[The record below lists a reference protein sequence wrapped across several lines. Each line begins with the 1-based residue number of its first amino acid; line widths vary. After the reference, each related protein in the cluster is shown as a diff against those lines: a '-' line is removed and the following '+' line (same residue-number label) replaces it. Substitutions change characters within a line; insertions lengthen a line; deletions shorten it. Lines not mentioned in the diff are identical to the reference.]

1 MDQAAHP
8 DPAPLPAAPSPAQ
21 RRSVVRRCVRGVLL
35 LKLAVALLLGL
46 GCGLA
51 YLRLSSGPMSF
62 TWLEPRLAAAIA
74 GRLGPGWS
82 VDLRDSAIEID
93 RDGALALRTTGL
105 DIRNP
110 EGVLV
115 VRAPLAL
122 VSIDLLPLLSLSIQ
136 PRSVEFRDLQLHAVV
151 HRDGSIAAAADPT
164 GAPPPTP
171 PVVDAARGTVSPLS
185 ATVASILSL
194 VLDPAGVIGS
204 LDRARLTNARL
215 TLTDDSGAERA
226 VFPRVDGL
234 FTRDAVRDA
243 KVFEMRIMGPH
254 GPWRFGGDIE
264 QAKDQL
270 RRGVLTLDDL
280 PVTDLLLL
288 SGQSRLP
295 LTTDVKLSGR
305 ATVAM
310 HGARLDTMTLALKS
324 SEGTFLIEEKDFNP
338 VTIESVSV
346 DANWD
351 EARRTLKLDSLD
363 YRGAGNA
370 VRLAGEWAASG
381 AGADT
386 AWRATLTGRDAV
398 LRGAVEGDAPVRL
411 DTLEASLAG
420 RDDGIVI
427 ERFALAGPTA
437 SGTITG
443 TIGTRADEGGL
454 TLRIQADRAEG
465 RTALR
470 LWPEHIAPPIRTYLV
485 DNLRGGRLDS
495 LDITV
500 DMTQAEFAAATR
512 GDPMPDGA
520 VRIAFAVSG
529 GGLTISP
536 DAPPLSRGR
545 VSGLVTGRNTTIR
558 GATAEIRMADG
569 RVLSLQ
575 DGSFVIKDAV
585 PHAVTAQIGLRLTGG
600 TDALAALLQAKLF
613 RGLTGA
619 EIDPATVRGQTDLRI
634 DFPLSLEAVPD
645 IADLPVVMSGSLT
658 DVAVDRLVGK
668 DRLENGRF
676 TLAYDRSGFAMKG
689 EARLSGAPMNVDLH
703 QPKAGVPGEAVVALV
718 LDDAARARRGLPT
731 APALAGPVPARFVV
745 PVGRP
750 GKTTAKVE
758 VDLARAAIDGL
769 VPGWTKAAGKPG
781 RLTFALTETGA
792 GTELRDL
799 ALDAG
804 PVSARGSAV
813 ISAEGGLE
821 RAEFTSLKLS
831 PGDDVRGQV
840 ERSGGV
846 YKLALKGGVA
856 DARPFLRAL
865 TAAPKK
871 GAKEAAQKDVDADL
885 NFAILTGFNDE
896 ALTSATLRLSLRGDD
911 LRQARIQ
918 GRLRGAS
925 VRVEVNRAE
934 RSTTPVLTAES
945 TDAGA
950 VLRFLDIY
958 RRMQGG
964 RLALHTTMND
974 GPQTGAVQIRSFT
987 LRDEPALGRIM
998 AQGEPAPEDRGG
1010 RSPGRRQETN
1020 DVGFDRLSAEFVRT
1034 GTRVDFSD
1042 AAISGPAMGF
1052 TLGGWLD
1059 TGRNATDIRGTFVPL
1074 YGLNNVFSQVPIVG
1088 PLLGGGHNEGLFGIN
1103 FSVTG
1108 SMSAPNVAVNPLSA
1122 IAPGFL
1128 RKLFGAGGDPSATA
1142 SPRLNP

>member
-1 MDQAAHP
+1 MDQAP
-8 DPAPLPAAPSPAQ
+8 PPRRAPLRVAPGPAR
-21 RRSVVRRCVRGVLL
+21 RRSVVQRCVRGVLL

-62 TWLEPRLAAAIA
+62 AWLEPRLAAAIA
-74 GRLGPGWS
+74 GRLGPGWT

-93 RDGALALRTTGL
+93 REGALALRTTGL

-110 EGVLV
+110 EGALV

-122 VSIDLLPLLSLSIQ
+122 VSIDLAPLLGLTIQ
-136 PRSVEFRDLQLHAVV
+136 PRSVEFRDLQLRAVV
-151 HRDGSIAAAADPT
+151 HRDGSIAASADPSDAQPT
-164 GAPPPTP
+164 TP
-171 PVVDAARGTVSPLS
+171 PGVDAARGTVSPLS
-185 ATVASILSL
+185 ATMASILSL

-215 TLTDDSGAERA
+215 TLTDDSGTERA
-226 VFPRVDGL
+226 VFPRVDGI

-254 GPWRFGGDIE
+254 GPWRFGGDVERAAGNI
-264 QAKDQL
+264 

-305 ATVAM
+305 AAVAM
-310 HGARLDTMTLALKS
+310 HGARLDTMSLSLTS
-324 SEGTFLIEEKDFNP
+324 SEGTLLIEEKDFNP
-338 VTIESVSV
+338 VTIEGVSV
-346 DANWD
+346 EASWD
-351 EARRTLKLDSLD
+351 EARRALKLDALD

-370 VRLAGEWAASG
+370 VRLAGEWVAGA
-381 AGADT
+381 AGADP
-386 AWRATLTGRDAV
+386 AWTATLAGRDAV
-398 LRGAVEGDAPVRL
+398 LRGAVDGDAPIRI
-411 DTLEASLAG
+411 DSIEATLSG
-420 RDDGIVI
+420 RDDGVAI
-427 ERFALAGPTA
+427 ERFALSGPTA

-443 TIGTRADEGGL
+443 TLGTHADEGGL
-454 TLRIQADRAEG
+454 TLHILADRAEG

-485 DNLRGGRLDS
+485 DNLRGGHLDS

-512 GDPMPDGA
+512 GDPVPDKA
-520 VRIAFAVSG
+520 VRIAFAVSDG
-529 GGLTISP
+529 SLVISP
-536 DAPPLSRGR
+536 EAPPLTRGR

-558 GATAEIRMADG
+558 GATAEIRMPDG
-569 RVLSLQ
+569 RALTLQ

-585 PHAVTAQIGLRLTGG
+585 PRDVTAQIGLRLTGG
-600 TDALAALLQAKLF
+600 TDALASLLQAKLF

-619 EIDPATVRGQTDLRI
+619 EIDPATTRGQADLRI
-634 DFPLSLEAVPD
+634 DFPLSLNAVPE
-645 IADLPVVMSGSLT
+645 IADLPVVMSGSFS
-658 DVAVDRLVGK
+658 DVSVDRLVGK

-676 TLAYDRSGFAMKG
+676 SLAYDRSGFSMKG
-689 EARLSGAPMNVDLH
+689 EARLSGAPMSVDLH
-703 QPKAGVPGEAVVALV
+703 QPKPGAPGEAVVALT
-718 LDDAARARRGLPT
+718 LDEAARARRGLPV

-745 PVGRP
+745 PIGRP
-750 GKTTAKVE
+750 GKTTARVE
-758 VDLARAAIDGL
+758 ADLTRASIDGL

-781 RLTFALTETGA
+781 RLTFALTDTGN
-792 GTELRDL
+792 GTELKDL
-799 ALDAG
+799 ALEAG
-804 PVSARGSAV
+804 SVAAKGSAV

-831 PGDDVRGQV
+831 PGDDVRGQL

-846 YKLALKGGVA
+846 YKVMLKGGVA

-865 TAAPKK
+865 SAPARK
-871 GAKEAAQKDVDADL
+871 GGKEAASRDVDADL
-885 NFAILTGFNDE
+885 SFAILTGFNDE
-896 ALTSATLRLSLRGDD
+896 ALTNATLKLSLRGDD

-925 VRVEVNRAE
+925 VRVEVGRGE
-934 RSTTPVLTAES
+934 RGGTPVLTAES

-964 RLALHTTMND
+964 RLSLQTTMND
-974 GPQTGAVQIRSFT
+974 GPQAGAVQIRSFT

-1010 RSPGRRQETN
+1010 RSPGRRPEAN
-1020 DVGFDRLSAEFVRT
+1020 DVGFDRLTAEFVRT
-1034 GTRVDFSD
+1034 GTRIDFSD

-1108 SMSAPNVAVNPLSA
+1108 PMSAPNVAVNPLSA

-1128 RKLFGAGGDPSATA
+1128 RKLFGAGGDPSAA
-1142 SPRLNP
+1142 AAPRLNP